1 MCACYLDAHLL
12 AMRVFSPNRWL
23 ILTLF
28 FSTAGL
34 STAADYTLQTAEKPP
49 PKEIGGSIGAVLQSK
64 AVQLLSGEKPAL
76 EIWFRQEIPLKSK
89 PASANDA
96 LGAVPETALIG
107 VVVVAEKGMQDYKG
121 NDIQTGTYT
130 ARFGLQPQDGDHLG
144 TADYN
149 TFLVLI
155 PADSDK
161 ELNGIDKFKPMV
173 KASGKATSSGHPVVL
188 SLRPPS
194 GEAAAPSLTE
204 PATDHKAIRLKLPG
218 KVSGAGDKSDIL
230 FDLVYQ
236 GKGHT

>member
-1 MCACYLDAHLL
+1 MNCWIFLTFSLL
-12 AMRVFSPNRWL
+12 SV
-23 ILTLF
+23 
-28 FSTAGL
+28 GL
-34 STAADYTLQTAEKPP
+34 SSATEFTLKTTDKPP
-49 PKEIGGSIGAVLQSK
+49 PKEIGESIRTVLQPK
-64 AVQLLSGEKPAL
+64 AIQLLSGDKPAL

-89 PASANDA
+89 PSSANDA
-96 LGAVPETALIG
+96 LGSITEIALIG
-107 VVVVAEKGMQDYKG
+107 AVAVEEKGVQDYKG
-121 NDIQTGTYT
+121 NDVSPGIYT

-204 PATDHKAIRLKLPG
+204 PATDHRAIRLKLPG
-218 KVSGAGDKSDIL
+218 KISGGSDKSDIV

>member
-1 MCACYLDAHLL
+1 
-12 AMRVFSPNRWL
+12 MRVFSANYWVV
-23 ILTLF
+23 LTLF

-34 STAADYTLQTAEKPP
+34 PTAADYTLKTADKPP
-49 PKEIGGSIGAVLQSK
+49 PKETGDSIRPVLQSK
-64 AVQLLSGEKPAL
+64 AIQLLSGEKPAL

-96 LGAVPETALIG
+96 LGVVPETALIG
-107 VVVVAEKGMQDYKG
+107 VVVVAEKGLQDYKG

-173 KASGKATSSGHPVVL
+173 KASGKATSSGPPLVL

-194 GEAAAPSLTE
+194 GDATAPSLTE
-204 PATDHKAIRLKLPG
+204 PATDHKATRLKLPG
-218 KVSGAGDKSDIL
+218 KVSEGADKADIV